1 LTWLAIALAFLGL
14 AAGFI
19 GTMLGIGGGVL
30 ISPTLIVM
38 GVEPHLAVSSALAA
52 VTGTGIG
59 GLYQFLRQRLVMVKL
74 GLVLETVTA
83 CGAVFGSAIAIE
95 LSGWQVSILIAGALA
110 IAGTV
115 VLLQPAP
122 RGGGSSISWRRVLAS
137 LPLCF
142 VAGALSAIAG
152 IGGGVLKMPILLAIV
167 GLDIRYALATSKM
180 MILITASTGLAN
192 YIAHHTFDPYTA
204 IPLAIGTFAGST
216 ISAKLVTSLRRR
228 TLKRLSSLLYYSLGA
243 AVLVKTLLAPS

>member
-1 LTWLAIALAFLGL
+1 MTWLALALAFLGL
-14 AAGFI
+14 AAGFV

-30 ISPTLIVM
+30 ITPTLIVM

-59 GLYQFLRQRLVMVKL
+59 GLYQFIRKRLVMVRL
-74 GLVLETVTA
+74 GLVLETTTA

-95 LSGWQVSILIAGALA
+95 LSGWQVSILISAALA
-110 IAGTV
+110 IAGTI

-122 RGGGSSISWRRVLAS
+122 RGGGAGIGWRRVLAA

-142 VAGALSAIAG
+142 VAGALSAMAG
-152 IGGGVLKMPILLAIV
+152 IGGGVLKMPILLAVV

-192 YIAHHTFDPYTA
+192 YVAHHTFDPCTA
-204 IPLAIGTFAGST
+204 IPLAIGTFIGST
-216 ISAKLVTSLRRR
+216 LSARLVTSLRRR
-228 TLKRLSSLLYYSLGA
+228 TLKRISSLLYYVLS
-243 AVLVKTLLAPS
+243 AVVLLKTLLSL